1 MEKKTSETS
10 VWGTTR
16 TMEEVVGANLTRFRE
31 REGISRAE
39 LGRRIGAFANK
50 PWSRQAVSLAEA
62 GKRAFGV
69 TDLVT
74 ISYST
79 GLTMTDLLAIPE
91 DVDHIELGAEIPILA
106 VSVSTSMELSALTRE
121 KRQEYELEGRYRAV
135 LQMEKYVGTWAANVK
150 RALDGHKTEPVD
162 TEGGE
167 H

>member
-1 MEKKTSETS
+1 MEEKTPATS
-10 VWGTTR
+10 AWGTTR
-16 TMEEVVGANLTRFRE
+16 TMEEIVGANLTRYRE

-79 GLTMTDLLAIPE
+79 GLTVTDLLTIPE
-91 DVDHIELGAEIPILA
+91 DVDHIELGAEIPIPA
-106 VSVSTSMELSALTRE
+106 VSISTRMELSSLTRE
-121 KRQEYELEGRYRAV
+121 KVQELELEGRYRAV
-135 LQMEKYVGTWAANVK
+135 LQMEKFVGKWAADMK
-150 RALDGHKTEPVD
+150 KELDGYKAEPVD
-162 TEGGE
+162 TDGGE